1 VLQEVGYGWKDVR
14 YTVDAER
21 TIVDAADGKRR
32 GRRCCLNGICM
43 RALEKVFE
51 CACWLELA
59 FWDLSVPFFVNGALG
74 SALRVRWW

>member
-32 GRRCCLNGICM
+32 GRRCCLNGIRM
-43 RALEKVFE
+43 RALEKVF
-51 CACWLELA
+51 
-59 FWDLSVPFFVNGALG
+59 
-74 SALRVRWW
+74 